1 MQPGPDP
8 NQVRCSK
15 CQAPLGQSI
24 GRCPFCGTE
33 VGAAP
38 DPSRQ
43 FNPAYVGLSEE
54 NRARMGRSA
63 RAPKPASSKMGAAV
77 FVAAALLLIAVG
89 GTAAFFLLREPID
102 VASAQS
108 AAPPPVELPP
118 PPPLNINGVLLKDG
132 PAIDPTDVLYLVR
145 ARVGEGVAPTDV
157 NLLAIRV
164 HRARLGKVN
173 VEDAQASV
181 TYEYLV
187 TRRDPRAAKADER
200 KAERVAL
207 TLRADAPAVERKDED
222 WKTKTVP
229 EPTCVWNAAWRAALA
244 SGLSDKDYLDVT
256 YGIAAKGTGTVWLFS
271 VPDRPETERRIDGE
285 TCAIKLS
292 KQ

>member
-8 NQVRCSK
+8 NQIRCSK

-33 VGAAP
+33 IGATP
-38 DPSRQ
+38 DPRQ
-43 FNPAYVGLSEE
+43 FEPAYVGLSEE
-54 NRARMGRSA
+54 NRARMGRSP
-63 RAPKPASSKMGAAV
+63 RTTKPASSKMGAAV

-89 GTAAFFLLREPID
+89 GTAAFFIIRKPVDERP
-102 VASAQS
+102 AHS

-132 PAIDPTDVLYLVR
+132 PAVDPTDVIHLVR

-157 NLLAIRV
+157 NLLGIRV
-164 HRARLGKVN
+164 HRARVGKVN
-173 VEDAQASV
+173 VEDPQASI

-200 KAERVAL
+200 KSERVAL
-207 TLRADAPAVERKDED
+207 MLRADAPAVERTEED

-229 EPTCVWNAAWRAALA
+229 EPTCVWNAAWRAAIA
-244 SGLSDKDYLDVT
+244 SGLSDKDYLDVS
-256 YGIAAKGTGTVWLFS
+256 YGIDAKGTGTVWFFS

-292 KQ
+292 K